1 MAEIRVLAD
10 AEAATL
16 TYIEGN
22 KQNKR
27 TVAMKTENTNNID
40 LEAIERKARQLRSE
54 FIAELA
60 SSARAWVAA
69 KFTALTLTGSKTA

>member
-10 AEAATL
+10 VAAATL

-27 TVAMKTENTNNID
+27 TVAMKIENTNNID
-40 LEAIERKARQLRSE
+40 LEAIEREARQLRSE

-60 SSARAWVAA
+60 SS
-69 KFTALTLTGSKTA
+69 